1 MLSDN
6 PVKSLHGEWSVRKSL
21 GYIQRKRWLIDN
33 DSHRFLQKCF
43 TNAKNVDAR
52 SNIFWLHS
60 GDAPFQSS
68 CIRLF
73 ALWENNG
80 HKYF

>member
-33 DSHRFLQKCF
+33 DSHRFLQRSF
-43 TNAKNVDAR
+43 ANAKDIDA
-52 SNIFWLHS
+52 
-60 GDAPFQSS
+60 
-68 CIRLF
+68 
-73 ALWENNG
+73 
-80 HKYF
+80 